1 MFKKIILAAALV
13 AGSVFA
19 QTGVKVGAGAA
30 FTMGTSWG
38 ENNDKLYTGWGPGF
52 VAGFDVKV
60 PINQSV
66 SFVTGLGFEY
76 RKIPTDFWKKGLFGV
91 MAKAYNAYID
101 KIGDMYGVNVE
112 SERMS
117 EAEIR
122 ASMEKNGSFEMVL
135 NTDASFSLKYLDIP
149 LIIRYNVNPQFF
161 IDGGVLVGFNVS
173 ADMGLSYESMSRDM
187 EVPSNS
193 TSVVDIDVVAGM
205 GFSIQPNFDVYF
217 RFNFGVTDMVDFRKC
232 LMSYFEKMEESAEM
246 IEMISTGFESNY
258 GFKNMR
264 FQLGATYWFM

>member
-19 QTGVKVGAGAA
+19 QTGVKVGA
-30 FTMGTSWG
+30 GTSWG

-76 RKIPTDFWKKGLFGV
+76 RKIPTDFWKKGFFGV

-193 TSVVDIDVVAGM
+193 TSVVDIDIVAGM

-217 RFNFGVTDMVDFRKC
+217 RFNFGVTDMVDVRKC
-232 LMSYFEKMEESAEM
+232 LMSYFEEMEEGAET
-246 IEMISTGFESNY
+246 ISTGFESNY

>member
-1 MFKKIILAAALV
+1 
-13 AGSVFA
+13 
-19 QTGVKVGAGAA
+19 
-30 FTMGTSWG
+30 
-38 ENNDKLYTGWGPGF
+38 
-52 VAGFDVKV
+52 
-60 PINQSV
+60 
-66 SFVTGLGFEY
+66 
-76 RKIPTDFWKKGLFGV
+76 
-91 MAKAYNAYID
+91 
-101 KIGDMYGVNVE
+101 
-112 SERMS
+112 MS

-193 TSVVDIDVVAGM
+193 TSVVDIDIVAGM

-258 GFKNMR
+258 GLKNMR